1 MNIKEIEERSGLTRA
16 NIRYYEQEGLL
27 APVRRENKYRDY
39 SEEDLETLLRIAL
52 LRSLG
57 FSLEDIRRLQSG
69 EADFAAAMRE
79 RSAALESEGQR
90 LLAARNVCDAISHEV
105 TSYSALRPEDYLNS
119 FESDKTAERRD
130 IVEPHPWRRYFA
142 RAIDLTLVGLMVSF
156 VQFVLLHHNLVNISK
171 GENVLCGL
179 AGWGLLVL
187 IEPLLLSRFGTTAGK
202 WCMGITVTRPDG
214 GRLSYGEALERT
226 AAVWLYG
233 AGLGISIVEL
243 VCNYRSYRRYMN
255 GEELAWESGSI
266 ERFDERGTGR
276 MVLLYAA
283 STALSL
289 ALTLAMGLSAALPP
303 NRGELTVAEFA
314 ENVNFYRGYFD
325 YGQRWTLDS
334 SGEWVENEY
343 ENVVCFGG
351 GDGPAPFT
359 YTVENGTLRAVHWAY
374 TETAETIY
382 GTGDENARVAYLAL
396 AAAQKGTSLF
406 NIRSVVKQI
415 GSNSWVGDADYSA
428 AWKNVEMRYDARIEG
443 EYYYSEGFFLSV
455 QDGQPITVTLTFD
468 ARLAEYRGKG
478 EAAAQPCAAAFK
490 FYPRGACRERFSVVN

>member
-1 MNIKEIEERSGLTRA
+1 MNIKEIEERSGLSRA
-16 NIRYYEQEGLL
+16 NIRYYEQEGLI

-52 LRSLG
+52 LRNLG
-57 FSLEDIRRLQSG
+57 FSLDEIRRLQSG
-69 EADFAAAMRE
+69 ELELAAAMRE
-79 RSAALESEGQR
+79 RSAALESEGRR
-90 LLAARNVCDAISHEV
+90 LLAARNVCDAISREV
-105 TSYSALRPEDYLNS
+105 TSYSALRPEDYLNG
-119 FESDKTAERRD
+119 FEPDKTAERQD
-130 IVEPHPWRRYFA
+130 IAEPHPWRRYFA
-142 RAIDLTLVGLMVSF
+142 RAIDLTLVGLMVSL
-156 VQFVLLHHNLVNISK
+156 VQYVLLHHNLVNISK
-171 GENVLCGL
+171 AEIFLCGL

-187 IEPLLLSRFGTTAGK
+187 IEPLLLSRFAATAGK

-214 GRLSYGEALERT
+214 ERLSYGEALERT
-226 AAVWLYG
+226 ATVWLYG

-283 STALSL
+283 ITALSL

-303 NRGELTVAEFA
+303 NRGDLTVAEFA
-314 ENVNFYRGYFD
+314 ENVNYYRTFFD
-325 YGQRWTLDS
+325 FGTRWTLDS

-343 ENVVCFGG
+343 ENVIYFGG
-351 GDGPAPFT
+351 GGEPTPFS
-359 YTVENGTLRAVHWAY
+359 YTVEDGTLRAVHWAY
-374 TETAETIY
+374 SETEEQLFGARV
-382 GTGDENARVAYLAL
+382 DNARMAYLAL
-396 AAAQKGTSLF
+396 AAAQRGTSIF
-406 NIRSVVKQI
+406 NIRRVIAQI
-415 GSNSWVGDADYSA
+415 GADRWEEDADYSA

-468 ARLAEYRGKG
+468 ARLAE
-478 EAAAQPCAAAFK
+478 
-490 FYPRGACRERFSVVN
+490 

>member
-27 APVRRENKYRDY
+27 APARRENKYRDY

-57 FSLEDIRRLQSG
+57 FSLEEIRRLQSG
-69 EADFAAAMRE
+69 ELELAAAMRE

-90 LLAARNVCDAISHEV
+90 LLAARNVCDAISREV
-105 TSYSALRPEDYLNS
+105 TSYSALRPEDYLNG
-119 FESDKTAERRD
+119 FEPDAAAKQRD
-130 IVEPHPWRRYFA
+130 VAEPHPWRRYFA
-142 RAIDLTLVGLMVSF
+142 RGIDLALVGLPVSF
-156 VQFVLLHHNLVNISK
+156 VQYVLLHRNYTTVSRWEDIVCALI
-171 GENVLCGL
+171 
-179 AGWGLLVL
+179 GWGLLVL
-187 IEPLLLSRFGTTAGK
+187 LEPLLLARFGTTAGK

-214 GRLSYGEALERT
+214 ERLGYSEALNRT
-226 AAVWLYG
+226 ALVWFYG
-233 AGLGISIVEL
+233 AGLGLPLVEL
-243 VCNYRSYRRYMN
+243 VCSYLSYRRYTR
-255 GEELAWESGSI
+255 GEELAWEEGSV

-283 STALSL
+283 ITALSLALTL

-314 ENVNFYRGYFD
+314 ENVNYYRTFFD
-325 YGQRWTLDS
+325 FGTRWTLDS

-343 ENVVCFGG
+343 ENVIYFGG
-351 GDGPAPFT
+351 GGEPTPFS
-359 YTVENGTLRAVHWAY
+359 YTVEDGVLRAVHWAY

-382 GTGDENARVAYLAL
+382 GTGDENARMAYLAL

-406 NIRSVVKQI
+406 NIRNVVKQI
-415 GSNSWVGDADYSA
+415 GSNSWAGDADYSA

-468 ARLAEYRGKG
+468 ARLAE
-478 EAAAQPCAAAFK
+478 
-490 FYPRGACRERFSVVN
+490 

>member
-27 APVRRENKYRDY
+27 APARRENKYRDY

-52 LRSLG
+52 LRNLG
-57 FSLEDIRRLQSG
+57 FSLDEIRQLQSG
-69 EADFAAAMRE
+69 ELELAAAMRE
-79 RSAALESEGQR
+79 RSVALEAEGQR
-90 LLAARNVCDAISHEV
+90 LLAAKSVCDAISREV
-105 TSYSALRPEDYLNS
+105 TSYSALRPEDYLNG
-119 FESDKTAERRD
+119 FEPDAAAKQRD
-130 IVEPHPWRRYFA
+130 VAEPHPWRRYFA
-142 RAIDLTLVGLMVSF
+142 RGIDLTLVGLMVSF
-156 VQFVLLHHNLVNISK
+156 VQFVLLHRNYTTVSRWEDIVCALI
-171 GENVLCGL
+171 
-179 AGWGLLVL
+179 GWGLLVL
-187 IEPLLLSRFGTTAGK
+187 LEPLLLARFGTTVGK

-214 GRLSYGEALERT
+214 GRLSYSEALNRT
-226 AAVWLYG
+226 ALVWFYG
-233 AGLGISIVEL
+233 AGLGLPLVEL
-243 VCNYRSYRRYMN
+243 VCSYLSYRRYTR
-255 GEELAWESGSI
+255 GEELAWEEGSV

-343 ENVVCFGG
+343 ENVIYFGG
-351 GDGPAPFT
+351 GGEPTPFS
-359 YTVENGTLRAVHWAY
+359 YTVEDGVLRAVHWAY
-374 TETAETIY
+374 SET
-382 GTGDENARVAYLAL
+382 DEQLFGARVDNARMAYLAL

-415 GSNSWVGDADYSA
+415 GSNSWAGDADYSA
-428 AWKNVEMRYDARIEG
+428 AWKNIEMRYDARIEG
-443 EYYYSEGFFLSV
+443 EYYYSEGFFLSM

-468 ARLAEYRGKG
+468 ARLAE
-478 EAAAQPCAAAFK
+478 
-490 FYPRGACRERFSVVN
+490 

>member
-27 APVRRENKYRDY
+27 APARRENKYRDY

-57 FSLEDIRRLQSG
+57 VSLEEIRRLQSG

-90 LLAARNVCDAISHEV
+90 LLTARNVCDAISREV

-142 RAIDLTLVGLMVSF
+142 RGIDLSLTGILVSF
-156 VQFVLLHHNLVNISK
+156 VQFMLLHHNLVNISK
-171 GENVLCGL
+171 AEIFLCGL

-187 IEPLLLSRFGTTAGK
+187 IEPLLLSRFAATAGK

-214 GRLSYGEALERT
+214 ERLSYGETLERT

-283 STALSL
+283 ITALSL

-314 ENVNFYRGYFD
+314 ENVNFYRDYFD

-343 ENVVCFGG
+343 ENVIYFGG
-351 GDGPAPFT
+351 GSEPTPFS
-359 YTVENGTLRAVHWAY
+359 YTVEDGVLRAVHWAY
-374 TETAETIY
+374 SET
-382 GTGDENARVAYLAL
+382 DEQLFGARVDNARMAYLAL
-396 AAAQKGTSLF
+396 AAAQRGTSIF
-406 NIRSVVKQI
+406 NIRRVVKQI
-415 GSNSWVGDADYSA
+415 GSNSWAADADYSA

-443 EYYYSEGFFLSV
+443 EYYYGEGFFLSM

-468 ARLAEYRGKG
+468 ARLAE
-478 EAAAQPCAAAFK
+478 
-490 FYPRGACRERFSVVN
+490 

>member
-16 NIRYYEQEGLL
+16 NIRYYEQEGLI

-57 FSLEDIRRLQSG
+57 FSLEEIRRLQSG

-90 LLAARNVCDAISHEV
+90 LLTARNVCDAISREV
-105 TSYSALRPEDYLNS
+105 TSYSALRPEDYLNG
-119 FESDKTAERRD
+119 FEPDVAAKQRD
-130 IVEPHPWRRYFA
+130 VAEPHPWRRYFA
-142 RAIDLTLVGLMVSF
+142 RGIDLSLVGLPVSF
-156 VQFVLLHHNLVNISK
+156 VQYVLLHRNYTTVSRWEDIVCALI
-171 GENVLCGL
+171 
-179 AGWGLLVL
+179 GWGLLL
-187 IEPLLLSRFGTTAGK
+187 LEPLLLARFGTTAGK

-214 GRLSYGEALERT
+214 ERLSYGEALERT

-283 STALSL
+283 ITALSL

-303 NRGELTVAEFA
+303 NRGDLTVAEFA
-314 ENVNFYRGYFD
+314 ENVNFYRDFFD
-325 YGQRWTLDS
+325 YGERWSLDEN
-334 SGEWVENEY
+334 GEWAENQY
-343 ENVVCFGG
+343 ENVVYFGG

-359 YTVENGTLRAVHWAY
+359 YTVEDGTLRAVHWAY

-382 GTGDENARVAYLAL
+382 GTGDENARMAYLAL

-415 GSNSWVGDADYSA
+415 GSNSWEGDADYSA
-428 AWKNVEMRYDARIEG
+428 AWKNVDMRYDARIEG
-443 EYYYSEGFFLSV
+443 EYYYSEGFFLST

-468 ARLAEYRGKG
+468 ARLAE
-478 EAAAQPCAAAFK
+478 
-490 FYPRGACRERFSVVN
+490 

>member
-27 APVRRENKYRDY
+27 APARRENKYRDY

-57 FSLEDIRRLQSG
+57 FSLEEIRRLQSG

-90 LLAARNVCDAISHEV
+90 LLTARNVCDAISREV
-105 TSYSALRPEDYLNS
+105 TSYSALRPEDYLNG
-119 FESDKTAERRD
+119 FEPDVAAKQRD
-130 IVEPHPWRRYFA
+130 VAEPHPWRRYFA
-142 RAIDLTLVGLMVSF
+142 RAIDLTIVGLMVSF

-187 IEPLLLSRFGTTAGK
+187 IEPLLLARFGTTAGK

-214 GRLSYGEALERT
+214 ERLSYGEALERT

-303 NRGELTVAEFA
+303 NRGDLTVAEFA
-314 ENVNFYRGYFD
+314 ENVNFYRDFFD
-325 YGQRWTLDS
+325 CGERWSLDEN
-334 SGEWVENEY
+334 GEWAENQY
-343 ENVVCFGG
+343 ENVVYFGG

-359 YTVENGTLRAVHWAY
+359 YTVEDGTLRAVHWAY

-382 GTGDENARVAYLAL
+382 GTGDENARMAYLAL

-415 GSNSWVGDADYSA
+415 GSNSWAGDADYSA
-428 AWKNVEMRYDARIEG
+428 AWKNVDMRYDARIEG

-468 ARLAEYRGKG
+468 ARLAE
-478 EAAAQPCAAAFK
+478 
-490 FYPRGACRERFSVVN
+490 

>member
-57 FSLEDIRRLQSG
+57 FSLEEIRRLQSG

-90 LLAARNVCDAISHEV
+90 LLAVRNVCDAISREV
-105 TSYSALRPEDYLNS
+105 TSYSALRPENYLNG
-119 FESDKTAERRD
+119 FEPDAAAKQRD
-130 IVEPHPWRRYFA
+130 VAEPHPLRRYLA
-142 RAIDLTLVGLMVSF
+142 RAIDLTLTGILASF
-156 VQFVLLHHNLVNISK
+156 VQFMLLHHNLVNISK
-171 GENVLCGL
+171 AEIFLCGL

-187 IEPLLLSRFGTTAGK
+187 IEPLLLARFGTTVGK

-214 GRLSYGEALERT
+214 ERLSYSEALNRT
-226 AAVWLYG
+226 ALVWFYG
-233 AGLGISIVEL
+233 AGLGLPLVEL
-243 VCNYRSYRRYMN
+243 VCSYLSYRRYTR
-255 GEELAWESGSI
+255 GEELAWEEGSV
-266 ERFDERGTGR
+266 ERFDERGMGR

-289 ALTLAMGLSAALPP
+289 ALTLAMALSAALPP
-303 NRGELTVAEFA
+303 NRGDLTVAEFA
-314 ENVNFYRGYFD
+314 ENVNFYRGFFD
-325 YGQRWTLDS
+325 YGERWSLDEN
-334 SGEWVENEY
+334 GEWAENEY
-343 ENVVCFGG
+343 ENVIYFGG

-359 YTVENGTLRAVHWAY
+359 YTVEDGTLRAVHWAY

-382 GTGDENARVAYLAL
+382 GTGDENARMAYLAL

-415 GSNSWVGDADYSA
+415 GSNSWAGDADYSA

-468 ARLAEYRGKG
+468 ARLAE
-478 EAAAQPCAAAFK
+478 
-490 FYPRGACRERFSVVN
+490 

>member
-1 MNIKEIEERSGLTRA
+1 MNSKEIEERSGLTRA

-27 APVRRENKYRDY
+27 APARRENKYRDY

-57 FSLEDIRRLQSG
+57 FSLEEIRRLQSG

-90 LLAARNVCDAISHEV
+90 LLAARNVCDAISREV

-142 RAIDLTLVGLMVSF
+142 RAIDLTLVGLMASF

-187 IEPLLLSRFGTTAGK
+187 IEPLLLSRFGKTAGK

-243 VCNYRSYRRYMN
+243 VCNYRSYRRYTR
-255 GEELAWESGSI
+255 GEELAWEEGSV
-266 ERFDERGTGR
+266 ERFDGRGTGK
-276 MVLLYAA
+276 MVLLFMACWAVRGTLTVAMALAA
-283 STALSL
+283 
-289 ALTLAMGLSAALPP
+289 MLPP
-303 NRGELTVAEFA
+303 NRGDLTVAEFA
-314 ENVNFYRGYFD
+314 ENVNFYRDFFD
-325 YGQRWTLDS
+325 YGERWSLDEN
-334 SGEWVENEY
+334 GEWAENQY
-343 ENVVCFGG
+343 ENVVYFGG

-359 YTVENGTLRAVHWAY
+359 YTVEEGTLRAVHWAY

-382 GTGDENARVAYLAL
+382 GTGDENARMAYLAL

-415 GSNSWVGDADYSA
+415 SSNSWAGDADYSA

-468 ARLAEYRGKG
+468 ARLAE
-478 EAAAQPCAAAFK
+478 
-490 FYPRGACRERFSVVN
+490 

>member
-1 MNIKEIEERSGLTRA
+1 MNIKEIEERSGLSRA

-27 APVRRENKYRDY
+27 APARRENKYRDY

-57 FSLEDIRRLQSG
+57 FSLEEIRRLQSG
-69 EADFAAAMRE
+69 ELELAAAMRE

-90 LLAARNVCDAISHEV
+90 LLAARNVCDAISREV
-105 TSYSALRPEDYLNS
+105 TSYSALRPEDYLNG
-119 FESDKTAERRD
+119 FEPDVAAKQRD
-130 IVEPHPWRRYFA
+130 VAEPHPWRRYFA
-142 RAIDLTLVGLMVSF
+142 RGIDLALVGLMVSF

-343 ENVVCFGG
+343 ENVIYFGG
-351 GDGPAPFT
+351 GGEPTPFS
-359 YTVENGTLRAVHWAY
+359 YTVEDGVLRAVHWAY
-374 TETAETIY
+374 SET
-382 GTGDENARVAYLAL
+382 DEQLFGARVDNARMAYLAL
-396 AAAQKGTSLF
+396 TAAQRGTSIF
-406 NIRSVVKQI
+406 NIRRVIAQI
-415 GSNSWVGDADYSA
+415 DADRWAGDADYSA
-428 AWKNVEMRYDARIEG
+428 AWKNIEMRYDARIEG

-468 ARLAEYRGKG
+468 ARLAE
-478 EAAAQPCAAAFK
+478 
-490 FYPRGACRERFSVVN
+490 

>member
-1 MNIKEIEERSGLTRA
+1 MNIKEIEQRSGLTRA

-27 APVRRENKYRDY
+27 APARRENKYRDY

-57 FSLEDIRRLQSG
+57 FSLEEIRRLQSG

-79 RSAALESEGQR
+79 RSAALEAEGQR
-90 LLAARNVCDAISHEV
+90 LLAAKSVCDAISREV
-105 TSYSALRPEDYLNS
+105 ASYSALQPETYLHS
-119 FESDKTAERRD
+119 FEPDKAAERQD
-130 IVEPHPWRRYFA
+130 IAEPHPLRRYLA
-142 RAIDLTLVGLMVSF
+142 RAIDLTLTGILVSF
-156 VQFVLLHHNLVNISK
+156 VQFMLLHHNLVNISK
-171 GENVLCGL
+171 AEIFLCGL

-187 IEPLLLSRFGTTAGK
+187 IEPLLLSRFAATAGK

-214 GRLSYGEALERT
+214 ERLSYSEALNRT
-226 AAVWLYG
+226 ALVWFYG
-233 AGLGISIVEL
+233 AGLGLPLVEL
-243 VCNYRSYRRYMN
+243 VCSYLSYRRYTR
-255 GEELAWESGSI
+255 GEELAWEEGSV

-283 STALSL
+283 SWAVCGTLTVAMAL
-289 ALTLAMGLSAALPP
+289 AAMLPP
-303 NRGELTVAEFA
+303 NRGDLTVAEFA
-314 ENVNFYRGYFD
+314 ENVNFYRDFFD
-325 YGQRWTLDS
+325 YGERWSLDEN
-334 SGEWVENEY
+334 GEWAENQY
-343 ENVVCFGG
+343 KNVVYFGG

-359 YTVENGTLRAVHWAY
+359 YTVEEGTLRAVHWAY

-415 GSNSWVGDADYSA
+415 GSNSWAGDADYSA

-468 ARLAEYRGKG
+468 ARLAE
-478 EAAAQPCAAAFK
+478 
-490 FYPRGACRERFSVVN
+490 

>member
-57 FSLEDIRRLQSG
+57 FSLEEIRRLQSG

-90 LLAARNVCDAISHEV
+90 LLAVRNVCDAISREV
-105 TSYSALRPEDYLNS
+105 TSYSALRPENYLNG
-119 FESDKTAERRD
+119 FEPDAAAKQRD
-130 IVEPHPWRRYFA
+130 VAEPHPLRRYLA
-142 RAIDLTLVGLMVSF
+142 RAIDLTLTGILASF
-156 VQFVLLHHNLVNISK
+156 VQFMLLHHNLVNISK
-171 GENVLCGL
+171 AEIFLCGL

-187 IEPLLLSRFGTTAGK
+187 IEPLLLARFGTTVGK

-214 GRLSYGEALERT
+214 ERLSYSEALNRT
-226 AAVWLYG
+226 ALVWFYG
-233 AGLGISIVEL
+233 AGLGLPLVEL
-243 VCNYRSYRRYMN
+243 VCSYLSYRRYTR
-255 GEELAWESGSI
+255 GEELAWEEGSV
-266 ERFDERGTGR
+266 ERFDERGMGR

-289 ALTLAMGLSAALPP
+289 ALTLAMALSAALPP
-303 NRGELTVAEFA
+303 NRGDLTVAEFA
-314 ENVNFYRGYFD
+314 ENVNFYRGFFD
-325 YGQRWTLDS
+325 YGERWSLDEN
-334 SGEWVENEY
+334 GEWAENEY
-343 ENVVCFGG
+343 ENVIYFGG

-359 YTVENGTLRAVHWAY
+359 YTVEDGTLCAVHWAY

-382 GTGDENARVAYLAL
+382 GTGDENARMAYLAL

-415 GSNSWVGDADYSA
+415 GSNSWAGDADYSA
-428 AWKNVEMRYDARIEG
+428 AWKNVELRYDARNEG

-468 ARLAEYRGKG
+468 ARLAE
-478 EAAAQPCAAAFK
+478 
-490 FYPRGACRERFSVVN
+490 

>member
-16 NIRYYEQEGLL
+16 NIRYYEQEGLI

-52 LRSLG
+52 LRNLG
-57 FSLEDIRRLQSG
+57 FSLDEIRRLQSG
-69 EADFAAAMRE
+69 ELELAAAMRE

-90 LLAARNVCDAISHEV
+90 LLAARNVCDAISREV

-187 IEPLLLSRFGTTAGK
+187 IEPLLLARFGTTAGK

-214 GRLSYGEALERT
+214 ERLSYSEALNRT
-226 AAVWLYG
+226 ALVWFYG
-233 AGLGISIVEL
+233 AGLGLPLVEL
-243 VCNYRSYRRYMN
+243 VCSYLSYRRYTR
-255 GEELAWESGSI
+255 GEELAWEEGSV
-266 ERFDERGTGR
+266 ERFDGRGTGKMALLCAACWAVR
-276 MVLLYAA
+276 GTLTVAMVLAA
-283 STALSL
+283 
-289 ALTLAMGLSAALPP
+289 MLPP

-314 ENVNFYRGYFD
+314 ENVNYYRTFFD
-325 YGQRWTLDS
+325 FGTRWTLDS

-343 ENVVCFGG
+343 ENVIYFGG
-351 GDGPAPFT
+351 GGEPTPFS
-359 YTVENGTLRAVHWAY
+359 YTVEDGVLRAVHWAY

-382 GTGDENARVAYLAL
+382 GTGDENARMAYLAL

-406 NIRSVVKQI
+406 NIRGVVKQI
-415 GSNSWVGDADYSA
+415 GSNSWAADADYSA

-468 ARLAEYRGKG
+468 ARLAE
-478 EAAAQPCAAAFK
+478 
-490 FYPRGACRERFSVVN
+490 

>member
-1 MNIKEIEERSGLTRA
+1 MNSKEIEQRSGLTRA

-27 APVRRENKYRDY
+27 APARRENKYRDY

-52 LRSLG
+52 LRNLG
-57 FSLEDIRRLQSG
+57 FSLDEIRRLQSG
-69 EADFAAAMRE
+69 ELELAAAMRE
-79 RSAALESEGQR
+79 RSAALEAEGQR
-90 LLAARNVCDAISHEV
+90 LLTAKSVCDAISREV
-105 TSYSALRPEDYLNS
+105 TSYSALQPETYLHS
-119 FESDKTAERRD
+119 FEPDKTAERQD
-130 IVEPHPWRRYFA
+130 IAEPHPWRRYLA
-142 RAIDLTLVGLMVSF
+142 RAIDLTLTGILVSF
-156 VQFVLLHHNLVNISK
+156 VQFMLLHHNLVNISK
-171 GENVLCGL
+171 AERFLCGL

-187 IEPLLLSRFGTTAGK
+187 IEPLLLSRFAATAGK

-214 GRLSYGEALERT
+214 ERLSYGEALERT

-314 ENVNFYRGYFD
+314 ENVNYYRTFFD
-325 YGQRWTLDS
+325 FGTRWTLDS

-343 ENVVCFGG
+343 ENVIYFGG
-351 GDGPAPFT
+351 GGEPTPFS
-359 YTVENGTLRAVHWAY
+359 YTVEDGVLRAVHWAY
-374 TETAETIY
+374 SETEEQLFGARV
-382 GTGDENARVAYLAL
+382 DNARMAYLAL
-396 AAAQKGTSLF
+396 AAAQRETSIF
-406 NIRSVVKQI
+406 NIRRVIAQI
-415 GSNSWVGDADYSA
+415 DANRWEEDASCSA
-428 AWKNVEMRYDARIEG
+428 VWKNVEMRYDAQIEG
-443 EYYYSEGFFLSV
+443 AFRCIDGCFFST
-455 QDGQPITVTLTFD
+455 QGSQPITVTLTFD
-468 ARLAEYRGKG
+468 AR
-478 EAAAQPCAAAFK
+478 
-490 FYPRGACRERFSVVN
+490 VVE

>member
-27 APVRRENKYRDY
+27 APARRENKYRDY

-57 FSLEDIRRLQSG
+57 FSLEEIRRLQSG

-79 RSAALESEGQR
+79 RSAALEAEGQR
-90 LLAARNVCDAISHEV
+90 LLAAKSVCDAISREV
-105 TSYSALRPEDYLNS
+105 TSYSALRPEDSLNG
-119 FESDKTAERRD
+119 FEPDAAAKQRD
-130 IVEPHPWRRYFA
+130 VAEPHPWRRYFA
-142 RAIDLTLVGLMVSF
+142 RGIDLALVGLPVSF
-156 VQFVLLHHNLVNISK
+156 VQYVLLHRNYTTVSRWEDIVCALI
-171 GENVLCGL
+171 
-179 AGWGLLVL
+179 GWGLLL
-187 IEPLLLSRFGTTAGK
+187 LLEPLLLARFGTTAGK

-214 GRLSYGEALERT
+214 ERLSYSEALNRT
-226 AAVWLYG
+226 ALVWLYG

-283 STALSL
+283 ITALSL

-314 ENVNFYRGYFD
+314 ENVNYYRTFFD
-325 YGQRWTLDS
+325 FGTRWTLDS

-343 ENVVCFGG
+343 ENVIYFGG
-351 GDGPAPFT
+351 GGEPTPFS
-359 YTVENGTLRAVHWAY
+359 YTVEDGVLRAVHWAY

-382 GTGDENARVAYLAL
+382 GTGDENARMAYLAL

-406 NIRSVVKQI
+406 NIRGVVKQI
-415 GSNSWVGDADYSA
+415 GSNSWAGDADYSA

-468 ARLAEYRGKG
+468 ARLAE
-478 EAAAQPCAAAFK
+478 
-490 FYPRGACRERFSVVN
+490 

>member
-27 APVRRENKYRDY
+27 APARRENKYRDY

-57 FSLEDIRRLQSG
+57 FSLEEIRRLQSG

-90 LLAARNVCDAISHEV
+90 LLAARNVCDAISREV
-105 TSYSALRPEDYLNS
+105 TSYSTLRPEDYLNG
-119 FESDKTAERRD
+119 FEPDVTAKQRD
-130 IVEPHPWRRYFA
+130 VAEPHPWRRYFA
-142 RAIDLTLVGLMVSF
+142 RGIDLALVGLPVSF
-156 VQFVLLHHNLVNISK
+156 VQYVLLHRNYTTVSRWEDIVCALI
-171 GENVLCGL
+171 
-179 AGWGLLVL
+179 GWGLLL
-187 IEPLLLSRFGTTAGK
+187 LLEPLLLARFGTTAGK

-214 GRLSYGEALERT
+214 ERLSYGEALERT

-283 STALSL
+283 ITALSL

-314 ENVNFYRGYFD
+314 ENVNYYRTFFD
-325 YGQRWTLDS
+325 FGTRWTLDS

-343 ENVVCFGG
+343 ENVIYFGG
-351 GDGPAPFT
+351 GGEPTPFS
-359 YTVENGTLRAVHWAY
+359 YTVEDGVLRAVHWAY
-374 TETAETIY
+374 TETEETIY

-406 NIRSVVKQI
+406 NIRRVIAQI
-415 GSNSWVGDADYSA
+415 GADRWEEDASCSA
-428 AWKNVEMRYDARIEG
+428 VWKNVEMRYDAQIEG

-468 ARLAEYRGKG
+468 ARLAE
-478 EAAAQPCAAAFK
+478 
-490 FYPRGACRERFSVVN
+490 

>member
-1 MNIKEIEERSGLTRA
+1 MTIKEIEERSGLTRA
-16 NIRYYEQEGLL
+16 NIRYYEQEGLI

-39 SEEDLETLLRIAL
+39 SEEDLETLLRVAL

-57 FSLEDIRRLQSG
+57 FSLEEIRRLQSG

-90 LLAARNVCDAISHEV
+90 LLAVRNVCDAISREV
-105 TSYSALRPEDYLNS
+105 TSYSALRPEDYLNG
-119 FESDKTAERRD
+119 FEPDKTAERQD
-130 IVEPHPWRRYFA
+130 IAEPHPWRRYLA
-142 RAIDLTLVGLMVSF
+142 RAIDLTLTGILVSF
-156 VQFVLLHHNLVNISK
+156 VQFMLLHHNLVSISK
-171 GENVLCGL
+171 AERFLCGL

-187 IEPLLLSRFGTTAGK
+187 IEPLLLSRFAATAGK

-214 GRLSYGEALERT
+214 ERLSYGEALERT

-243 VCNYRSYRRYMN
+243 VCNYRSYRRYTR

-266 ERFDERGTGR
+266 ERFDGRGTGK
-276 MVLLYAA
+276 MVLLFMACWAVRGTLTVAMVLAA
-283 STALSL
+283 
-289 ALTLAMGLSAALPP
+289 MLPP
-303 NRGELTVAEFA
+303 NRGDLTVAEFA

-325 YGQRWTLDS
+325 YGERWSLDEN
-334 SGEWVENEY
+334 GEWAENQY
-343 ENVVCFGG
+343 ENVVYFGG

-359 YTVENGTLRAVHWAY
+359 YTVEEGTLRAVHWAY

-382 GTGDENARVAYLAL
+382 GTGDENARMAYLAL

-406 NIRSVVKQI
+406 NICSVVKQI
-415 GSNSWVGDADYSA
+415 GSNSWAGDADYSA
-428 AWKNVEMRYDARIEG
+428 AWKNVDMRYDARIEG

-468 ARLAEYRGKG
+468 ARLAE
-478 EAAAQPCAAAFK
+478 
-490 FYPRGACRERFSVVN
+490 

>member
-27 APVRRENKYRDY
+27 APARRENKYRDY

-57 FSLEDIRRLQSG
+57 FSLEEIRRLQSG

-90 LLAARNVCDAISHEV
+90 LLAARNVCDAISREV

-187 IEPLLLSRFGTTAGK
+187 IEPLLLSRFGKTAGK

-214 GRLSYGEALERT
+214 GRLGYGEALERT

-243 VCNYRSYRRYMN
+243 VCNYRSYRRYTR

-303 NRGELTVAEFA
+303 NRGDLTVAEFA
-314 ENVNFYRGYFD
+314 ENVNFYRDFFD
-325 YGQRWTLDS
+325 CGERWSLDEN
-334 SGEWVENEY
+334 GEWAENQY
-343 ENVVCFGG
+343 ENVVYFGG

-359 YTVENGTLRAVHWAY
+359 YTVEDGTLRAVHWAY

-382 GTGDENARVAYLAL
+382 GTGDENARMAYLAL

-415 GSNSWVGDADYSA
+415 GSNSWEGDADYSA
-428 AWKNVEMRYDARIEG
+428 AWKNVDMRYDAQVDGAFCCIDG
-443 EYYYSEGFFLSV
+443 YFFST
-455 QDGQPITVTLTFD
+455 QDGPITVTLTFD
-468 ARLAEYRGKG
+468 ARLAE
-478 EAAAQPCAAAFK
+478 
-490 FYPRGACRERFSVVN
+490 

>member
-27 APVRRENKYRDY
+27 APARRENKYRDY

-52 LRSLG
+52 LRNLG
-57 FSLEDIRRLQSG
+57 FSLDEIRRLQSG
-69 EADFAAAMRE
+69 ELELAAAMRE

-90 LLAARNVCDAISHEV
+90 LLAARNVCDAISREV
-105 TSYSALRPEDYLNS
+105 TSYSALWPEDYLNG
-119 FESDKTAERRD
+119 FEPDAAAKQRD
-130 IVEPHPWRRYFA
+130 VAEPHPLRRYLA
-142 RAIDLTLVGLMVSF
+142 RAIDLTIVGLMVSF

-187 IEPLLLSRFGTTAGK
+187 IEPLLLARFGTTAGK

-214 GRLSYGEALERT
+214 ERLSYGEALERT

-255 GEELAWESGSI
+255 GEELAWEEGSV
-266 ERFDERGTGR
+266 ERFDGRGTGK

-283 STALSL
+283 ITALSL

-303 NRGELTVAEFA
+303 NRGDLTVAEFA

-325 YGQRWTLDS
+325 CGERWSLDEN
-334 SGEWVENEY
+334 GEWAENQY
-343 ENVVCFGG
+343 ENVVYFGG

-359 YTVENGTLRAVHWAY
+359 YTVEDGTLRAVHWAY

-406 NIRSVVKQI
+406 NIRSVIAQI
-415 GSNSWVGDADYSA
+415 DADRWEGDADYSA
-428 AWKNVEMRYDARIEG
+428 VWKNVEMRYDAQIEG

-468 ARLAEYRGKG
+468 ARLAE
-478 EAAAQPCAAAFK
+478 
-490 FYPRGACRERFSVVN
+490 

>member
-16 NIRYYEQEGLL
+16 NIRYYEQEGLI
-27 APVRRENKYRDY
+27 APARRENKYRDY
-39 SEEDLETLLRIAL
+39 SEENLETLLRIAL
-52 LRSLG
+52 LRNLG
-57 FSLEDIRRLQSG
+57 FSLDEIRRLQSG
-69 EADFAAAMRE
+69 ELELAAAMRE
-79 RSAALESEGQR
+79 RSAALETEGRR
-90 LLAARNVCDAISHEV
+90 LLAARNVCDAISREV
-105 TSYSALRPEDYLNS
+105 TSYSALRPEDYLNG
-119 FESDKTAERRD
+119 FEPDVAAKQRD
-130 IVEPHPWRRYFA
+130 VAEPHPWRRYFA
-142 RAIDLTLVGLMVSF
+142 RGIDLALVGLMVSF

-187 IEPLLLSRFGTTAGK
+187 IEPLLLSRFGKTAGK

-243 VCNYRSYRRYMN
+243 VCNYLSYRRYTR

-266 ERFDERGTGR
+266 ERFDERGIGKS
-276 MVLLYAA
+276 VLLYAA

-289 ALTLAMGLSAALPP
+289 ALTLAMGLNAALPP

-343 ENVVCFGG
+343 ENVIYFGG
-351 GDGPAPFT
+351 GGEPTPFS
-359 YTVENGTLRAVHWAY
+359 YTVEDGVLRVVHWAY

-382 GTGDENARVAYLAL
+382 GTGDENARMAYLAL

-406 NIRSVVKQI
+406 NIRRVVKQI
-415 GSNSWVGDADYSA
+415 GSNSWAGDADYSA
-428 AWKNVEMRYDARIEG
+428 AWKNVDMRYDARIEG

-468 ARLAEYRGKG
+468 ARLAE
-478 EAAAQPCAAAFK
+478 
-490 FYPRGACRERFSVVN
+490 

>member
-57 FSLEDIRRLQSG
+57 FSLEEIRRLQSG

-90 LLAARNVCDAISHEV
+90 LLTARNVCDAISREV
-105 TSYSALRPEDYLNS
+105 TSYSALRPEDYLNG
-119 FESDKTAERRD
+119 FEPDVAAKQRD
-130 IVEPHPWRRYFA
+130 VAEPHPWRRYFA
-142 RAIDLTLVGLMVSF
+142 RAIDLTIVGLMVSF

-187 IEPLLLSRFGTTAGK
+187 IEPLLLARFGTTAGK

-214 GRLSYGEALERT
+214 ERLSYGEALERT

-303 NRGELTVAEFA
+303 NRGDLTVAEFA

-334 SGEWVENEY
+334 SGGWVENEY
-343 ENVVCFGG
+343 EYENVIYFGG
-351 GDGPAPFT
+351 GGEPTPFS
-359 YTVENGTLRAVHWAY
+359 YTVEDSVLRAVHWAY
-374 TETAETIY
+374 SETEEQLFGARV
-382 GTGDENARVAYLAL
+382 DNARMAYLAL
-396 AAAQKGTSLF
+396 AAAQRGTSIF
-406 NIRSVVKQI
+406 NIRRVIAQI
-415 GSNSWVGDADYSA
+415 DADRWEGDADYSA
-428 AWKNVEMRYDARIEG
+428 AWKNIEMRYDARIEG

-468 ARLAEYRGKG
+468 ARLAE
-478 EAAAQPCAAAFK
+478 
-490 FYPRGACRERFSVVN
+490 

>member
-16 NIRYYEQEGLL
+16 NIRYYEQEGLI

-57 FSLEDIRRLQSG
+57 FSLEEIRRLQSG

-90 LLAARNVCDAISHEV
+90 LLAARNVCDAISREV

-187 IEPLLLSRFGTTAGK
+187 IEPLLLARFGTTAGK

-214 GRLSYGEALERT
+214 ERLSYSEALNRT
-226 AAVWLYG
+226 ALVWFYG
-233 AGLGISIVEL
+233 AGLGLPLVEL
-243 VCNYRSYRRYMN
+243 VCSYLSYRRYTR
-255 GEELAWESGSI
+255 GEELAWEEGSV
-266 ERFDERGTGR
+266 ERFDGRGTGKMALLCAACWAVR
-276 MVLLYAA
+276 GTLTVAMVLAA
-283 STALSL
+283 
-289 ALTLAMGLSAALPP
+289 MLPP

-314 ENVNFYRGYFD
+314 ENVNYYRTFFD
-325 YGQRWTLDS
+325 FGTRWTLDS
-334 SGEWVENEY
+334 SGGWVENEY
-343 ENVVCFGG
+343 EYENENVSYFGG
-351 GDGPAPFT
+351 GGEPTPFS
-359 YTVENGTLRAVHWAY
+359 YTVEDGVLRAVHWAY

-382 GTGDENARVAYLAL
+382 GTGDENARMAYLAL

-406 NIRSVVKQI
+406 NIRGVVKQI
-415 GSNSWVGDADYSA
+415 GSNSWAADADYSA

-468 ARLAEYRGKG
+468 ARLAE
-478 EAAAQPCAAAFK
+478 
-490 FYPRGACRERFSVVN
+490 

>member
-27 APVRRENKYRDY
+27 APARRENKYRDY

-57 FSLEDIRRLQSG
+57 FSLEEIRRLQSG
-69 EADFAAAMRE
+69 EADFASAMRE

-90 LLAARNVCDAISHEV
+90 LLAARNVCDTISREV
-105 TSYSALRPEDYLNS
+105 TSYSTLRPEDYLNG
-119 FESDKTAERRD
+119 FEPDVTAKQRD
-130 IVEPHPWRRYFA
+130 VAEPHPWRRYFA
-142 RAIDLTLVGLMVSF
+142 RGIDLALVGLPVSF
-156 VQFVLLHHNLVNISK
+156 VQYVLLHRNYTTVSRWEDIVCALI
-171 GENVLCGL
+171 
-179 AGWGLLVL
+179 GWGLLL
-187 IEPLLLSRFGTTAGK
+187 LLEPLLLARFGTTAGK

-214 GRLSYGEALERT
+214 ERLSYGEALERT

-283 STALSL
+283 ITALSL

-314 ENVNFYRGYFD
+314 ENVNYYRTFFD
-325 YGQRWTLDS
+325 FGTRWTLDS

-343 ENVVCFGG
+343 ENVIYFGG
-351 GDGPAPFT
+351 GGEPTPFT
-359 YTVENGTLRAVHWAY
+359 YTVEDRTLRAVHWAY

-382 GTGDENARVAYLAL
+382 GTGNENARMAYLAL

-406 NIRSVVKQI
+406 NIRNVVKQI
-415 GSNSWVGDADYSA
+415 GSNSWAGDADYSA

-468 ARLAEYRGKG
+468 ARLAE
-478 EAAAQPCAAAFK
+478 
-490 FYPRGACRERFSVVN
+490 

>member
-1 MNIKEIEERSGLTRA
+1 MAAK
-16 NIRYYEQEGLL
+16 Q
-27 APVRRENKYRDY
+27 RDV
-39 SEEDLETLLRIAL
+39 A
-52 LRSLG
+52 
-57 FSLEDIRRLQSG
+57 
-69 EADFAAAMRE
+69 
-79 RSAALESEGQR
+79 
-90 LLAARNVCDAISHEV
+90 
-105 TSYSALRPEDYLNS
+105 
-119 FESDKTAERRD
+119 
-130 IVEPHPWRRYFA
+130 EPHPWRRYFA
-142 RAIDLTLVGLMVSF
+142 RAIDLTIVGLMVSF

-187 IEPLLLSRFGTTAGK
+187 IEPLLLARFGTTAGK

-214 GRLSYGEALERT
+214 ERLSYGEALERT

-314 ENVNFYRGYFD
+314 ENVNFYRDFFD
-325 YGQRWTLDS
+325 YGERWSLDEN
-334 SGEWVENEY
+334 GEWAENQY
-343 ENVVCFGG
+343 ENVVYFGG

-359 YTVENGTLRAVHWAY
+359 YTVEEGTLRAVHWAY

-382 GTGDENARVAYLAL
+382 GTGDENARMAYLAL

-415 GSNSWVGDADYSA
+415 GSNSWAGDADYSA
-428 AWKNVEMRYDARIEG
+428 AWKNIEMRYDARIEG
-443 EYYYSEGFFLSV
+443 KYYYSEGFFLSV

-468 ARLAEYRGKG
+468 ARLAE
-478 EAAAQPCAAAFK
+478 
-490 FYPRGACRERFSVVN
+490 

>member
-16 NIRYYEQEGLL
+16 NIRYYEQEGLI

-57 FSLEDIRRLQSG
+57 FSLEEIRRLQSG

-90 LLAARNVCDAISHEV
+90 LLAARNVCDAISREV

-187 IEPLLLSRFGTTAGK
+187 IEPLLLSRFGKTAGK

-214 GRLSYGEALERT
+214 GRLGYGEALERT

-243 VCNYRSYRRYMN
+243 VCNYRSYRRYTR

-303 NRGELTVAEFA
+303 NRGDLTVAEFA
-314 ENVNFYRGYFD
+314 ENVNFYRDFFD
-325 YGQRWTLDS
+325 CGERWSLDEN
-334 SGEWVENEY
+334 GEWAENQY
-343 ENVVCFGG
+343 ENVVYFGG

-359 YTVENGTLRAVHWAY
+359 YTVEDGTLRAVHWAY

-382 GTGDENARVAYLAL
+382 GTGDENARMAYLAL

-415 GSNSWVGDADYSA
+415 GSNSWEGDADYSA
-428 AWKNVEMRYDARIEG
+428 AWKNVDMRYDARIEG
-443 EYYYSEGFFLSV
+443 EYYYSEGFFLST

-468 ARLAEYRGKG
+468 ARLAE
-478 EAAAQPCAAAFK
+478 
-490 FYPRGACRERFSVVN
+490 

>member
-27 APVRRENKYRDY
+27 APARRENKYRNY

-57 FSLEDIRRLQSG
+57 FSLEEIRRLQSG

-90 LLAARNVCDAISHEV
+90 LLAARNVCDAISREV
-105 TSYSALRPEDYLNS
+105 TSYSALRPEDYLNG
-119 FESDKTAERRD
+119 FEPDVAAKQRD
-130 IVEPHPWRRYFA
+130 VAEPHPWRRYFA
-142 RAIDLTLVGLMVSF
+142 RGIDLALVGLPVSF
-156 VQFVLLHHNLVNISK
+156 VQYVLLHRNYTTVSRWEDIICALI
-171 GENVLCGL
+171 
-179 AGWGLLVL
+179 GWGLLL
-187 IEPLLLSRFGTTAGK
+187 LLEPLLLARFGTTAGK

-214 GRLSYGEALERT
+214 ERLSYGEALERT

-303 NRGELTVAEFA
+303 NRGDLTVAEFA
-314 ENVNFYRGYFD
+314 ENVNFYRDFFD
-325 YGQRWTLDS
+325 YGERWSLDEN
-334 SGEWVENEY
+334 GEWAENQY
-343 ENVVCFGG
+343 ENVVYFGG

-359 YTVENGTLRAVHWAY
+359 YTVEDGTLRAVHWAY

-382 GTGDENARVAYLAL
+382 DTGDENARVAYLAL

-406 NIRSVVKQI
+406 NIRGVIKQVTTDSWPKDAPC
-415 GSNSWVGDADYSA
+415 SN
-428 AWKNVEMRYDARIEG
+428 AWKDVEMRYDAKIEG
-443 EYYYSEGFFLSV
+443 EHYYGEGFFLSM

-468 ARLAEYRGKG
+468 ARLAE
-478 EAAAQPCAAAFK
+478 
-490 FYPRGACRERFSVVN
+490 

>member
-27 APVRRENKYRDY
+27 APARRENKYRDY

-57 FSLEDIRRLQSG
+57 FSLEEIRRLQSG

-79 RSAALESEGQR
+79 RSAALEAEGQR
-90 LLAARNVCDAISHEV
+90 LLAAKSVCDAISREV
-105 TSYSALRPEDYLNS
+105 TSYSALRPEDYLNG
-119 FESDKTAERRD
+119 FEPDAAAKQRD
-130 IVEPHPWRRYFA
+130 VAEPHPWRRYFA
-142 RAIDLTLVGLMVSF
+142 RGIDLALVGLPVSF
-156 VQFVLLHHNLVNISK
+156 GQYVLLHRNYTTVSRWEDIVCALI
-171 GENVLCGL
+171 
-179 AGWGLLVL
+179 GWGLLL
-187 IEPLLLSRFGTTAGK
+187 LLEPLLLARFGTTAGK

-214 GRLSYGEALERT
+214 ERLSYSEALNRT
-226 AAVWLYG
+226 ALVWLYG

-283 STALSL
+283 ITALSL

-314 ENVNFYRGYFD
+314 ENVNYYRTFFD
-325 YGQRWTLDS
+325 FGTRWTLDS

-343 ENVVCFGG
+343 ENVIYFGG
-351 GDGPAPFT
+351 GGEPTPFS
-359 YTVENGTLRAVHWAY
+359 YTVEDGVLRAVHWAY

-382 GTGDENARVAYLAL
+382 GTGDENARMAYLAL

-406 NIRSVVKQI
+406 NIRGVVKQI
-415 GSNSWVGDADYSA
+415 GSNSWAGDADYSA

-468 ARLAEYRGKG
+468 ARLAE
-478 EAAAQPCAAAFK
+478 
-490 FYPRGACRERFSVVN
+490 

>member
-343 ENVVCFGG
+343 ENVVYFGG

-415 GSNSWVGDADYSA
+415 GSN
-428 AWKNVEMRYDARIEG
+428 I
-443 EYYYSEGFFLSV
+443 
-455 QDGQPITVTLTFD
+455 P
-468 ARLAEYRGKG
+468 
-478 EAAAQPCAAAFK
+478 
-490 FYPRGACRERFSVVN
+490 PRGRMSKCATTRGSRGSIITARASSSPCRTVSPSRSR

>member
-16 NIRYYEQEGLL
+16 NIRYYEQEGLI

-57 FSLEDIRRLQSG
+57 FSLEEIRRLQSD

-90 LLAARNVCDAISHEV
+90 LLTARNVCDAISREV
-105 TSYSALRPEDYLNS
+105 TSYSALRPEDYLNG
-119 FESDKTAERRD
+119 FEPDVAAKQRD
-130 IVEPHPWRRYFA
+130 VAEPHPWRRYFA
-142 RAIDLTLVGLMVSF
+142 RAIDLTIVGLMVSF

-187 IEPLLLSRFGTTAGK
+187 IEPLLLARFGTTAGK

-214 GRLSYGEALERT
+214 ERLSYGEALERT

-303 NRGELTVAEFA
+303 NRGDLTVAEFA

-325 YGQRWTLDS
+325 CGERWSLDEN
-334 SGEWVENEY
+334 GEWAENQY
-343 ENVVCFGG
+343 ENVVYFGG

-359 YTVENGTLRAVHWAY
+359 YTVEDGTLRAVHWAY

-382 GTGDENARVAYLAL
+382 GTGDENARMAYLAL

-406 NIRSVVKQI
+406 NICSVVKQI
-415 GSNSWVGDADYSA
+415 GSNSWAGDADYSA

-468 ARLAEYRGKG
+468 ARLAE
-478 EAAAQPCAAAFK
+478 
-490 FYPRGACRERFSVVN
+490 

>member
-27 APVRRENKYRDY
+27 APARRENKYRDY

-52 LRSLG
+52 LRNLG
-57 FSLEDIRRLQSG
+57 FSLDEIRRLQSG
-69 EADFAAAMRE
+69 ELELAAAMRE

-90 LLAARNVCDAISHEV
+90 LLAARNVCDAISREV
-105 TSYSALRPEDYLNS
+105 TSYSALRPEDYLNG
-119 FESDKTAERRD
+119 FEPDVAAKQRD
-130 IVEPHPWRRYFA
+130 VAEPHPWRRYFA
-142 RAIDLTLVGLMVSF
+142 RGIDLALVGLPVSF
-156 VQFVLLHHNLVNISK
+156 VQYVLLHRNYTTVSRWEDIVCALI
-171 GENVLCGL
+171 
-179 AGWGLLVL
+179 GWGLLL
-187 IEPLLLSRFGTTAGK
+187 LLEPLLLARFAATAGK

-214 GRLSYGEALERT
+214 ERLSYGEALERT

-283 STALSL
+283 ITALSL

-314 ENVNFYRGYFD
+314 ENVNYYRTFFD
-325 YGQRWTLDS
+325 FGTRWSLDEN
-334 SGEWVENEY
+334 GEWAENQY
-343 ENVVCFGG
+343 KNVVYFGG

-359 YTVENGTLRAVHWAY
+359 YTVEDGTLRAVHWAY

-415 GSNSWVGDADYSA
+415 GSNSWAGDADYSA
-428 AWKNVEMRYDARIEG
+428 AWKDVEMRYDARIEG

-468 ARLAEYRGKG
+468 ARLAE
-478 EAAAQPCAAAFK
+478 
-490 FYPRGACRERFSVVN
+490 